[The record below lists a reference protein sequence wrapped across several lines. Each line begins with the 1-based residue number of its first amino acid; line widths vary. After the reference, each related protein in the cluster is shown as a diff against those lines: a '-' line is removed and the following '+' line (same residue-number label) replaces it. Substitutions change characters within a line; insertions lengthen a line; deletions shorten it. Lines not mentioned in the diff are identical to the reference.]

1 MFHKYHGI
9 MLEGKCQSRY
19 AIRIELNADGSNR
32 QSGLPSNTRVI
43 PSGRP
48 TYRAGFKGRGLVT

>member
-1 MFHKYHGI
+1 MFHEYHEI
-9 MLEGKCQSRY
+9 MLEDKCQSSTGIPDDLD
-19 AIRIELNADGSNR
+19 AAFLNR
-32 QSGLPSNTRVI
+32 ESGLPSNTRVI